1 MAVRALFKDTLAVV
15 NVGLKAFADDI
26 AAAGGESLQLDW
38 QPPAQGDRDGAWAL
52 ARISAHP
59 AVEAANAVA
68 LERMLAADPV
78 LTAISPARDALAG
91 MAGGRRLI
99 VHAGPPIAWQ
109 AMCGPMRGAVLGA
122 VVLEGWAETVDAA
135 TRLVDGGGV
144 DLEPCH
150 HHGAVGPM
158 AGIISPSMP
167 VFVVENQ
174 AGGNRACC
182 NFNEGLGK
190 VLRFGANG
198 PAVIERLRTM
208 ASVIAPTLS
217 AVLARTGP
225 IDLKP
230 LMSQAIAMGDE
241 VHNRNVAATALLIKR
256 IAPALIDVDAARD
269 EARATLAAALA
280 HSGPIDLIP
289 LMAQALNMGD
299 EVHNRNAAATALFFK
314 RIAPALFEADVP
326 RDDAAAT
333 LRFIAGNDHF
343 FLNLSMAAC
352 KAMCDAAAGVAGS
365 SMVTAMARNGVN
377 FGVRLSGTGDAWF
390 EAPANPVD
398 GLYFPGYSIADA
410 AADLGDSAITET
422 AGVGGFAMAAAP
434 AIVKFVGGTPADALH
449 HSLRMRAIT
458 LGAHASFALPA
469 LDFAGSAAGID
480 ARKVVDCGVLPVI
493 NSGIAHRDAG
503 VGQIGAGVTTAPMAC
518 FTAAVKALA
527 QAVEG
532 RSA

>member
-1 MAVRALFKDTLAVV
+1 MAFKLFKDTLTVV
-15 NVGLKAFADDI
+15 NVGLQGFADDI
-26 AAAGGESLQLDW
+26 VSAGGGCVALEW

-52 ARISAHP
+52 ARTLARP
-59 AVEAANAVA
+59 AVDAANAVA
-68 LERMLAADPV
+68 LARFLAADPV
-78 LTAISPARDALAG
+78 LAGIEAARDALPG

-99 VHAGPPIAWQ
+99 VHAGPPIQWAS
-109 AMCGPMRGAVLGA
+109 MCGPMRGAVLGA
-122 VVLEGWAETVDAA
+122 VVLEGWAASVDAA
-135 TRLVDGGGV
+135 AALVERGGV
-144 DLEPCH
+144 ELEPCH

-167 VFVVENQ
+167 VFVVVNQ
-174 AGGNRACC
+174 AAGNRACC

-198 PAVIERLRTM
+198 PAVIERLHTI
-208 ASVIAPTLS
+208 ADVVAPTLR

-225 IDLKP
+225 IELKP
-230 LMSQAIAMGDE
+230 LMAQAINMGDE
-241 VHNRNVAATALLIKR
+241 VHNRNVAATGLFIKR
-256 IAPALIDVDAARD
+256 IAPALV
-269 EARATLAAALA
+269 
-280 HSGPIDLIP
+280 
-289 LMAQALNMGD
+289 
-299 EVHNRNAAATALFFK
+299 
-314 RIAPALFEADVP
+314 EADVP
-326 RDDAAAT
+326 RAELAAT
-333 LRFIAGNDHF
+333 LAFVAGNDHF

-352 KAMCDAAAGVAGS
+352 KAMCDAAAGVEGS
-365 SMVTAMARNGVN
+365 SMVTTMARNGVN

-434 AIVKFVGGTPADALH
+434 AIVKFVGGSPTDAIH

-458 LGAHASFALPA
+458 LGANPSFTLPA
-469 LDFAGSAAGID
+469 LDFAASAAGID
-480 ARKVVDCGVLPVI
+480 ARRVVDCGVLPVI
-493 NSGIAHRDAG
+493 NSGIAHREAG

-527 QAVEG
+527 RRLDEAG
-532 RSA
+532 RPS